1 MNVKDKPTELSYYGL
16 YLLNYLKESHPDKA
30 EDAGFVAQRA
40 EDAAGAYEQARR
52 EGYPPEGAHELAM
65 TALLKDLHFSKH
77 DTLRD
82 VLETEFEGEISEADI
97 PATVNKLLPLL
108 DNVFSIYALTD
119 EFGYAAIP
127 AALGKESEHS
137 FHSLARDFAQSPD
150 YDLLYTELTG
160 AVALYLEAY
169 GI

>member
-40 EDAAGAYEQARR
+40 ENASGVYEQSRR
-52 EGYPPEGAHELAM
+52 EGYPAEGAHELA
-65 TALLKDLHFSKH
+65 TAALLKDLHFSKH

-82 VLETEFEGEISEADI
+82 VLENEFEGEIPEEDI
-97 PATVNKLLPLL
+97 PITVNKLLPLL
-108 DNVFSIYALTD
+108 ENVFSIYPLTD
-119 EFGYAAIP
+119 EF
-127 AALGKESEHS
+127 
-137 FHSLARDFAQSPD
+137 AQSPG

-160 AVALYLEAY
+160 AVAIYIEEY

>member
-40 EDAAGAYEQARR
+40 EDATGVYEQARR

-65 TALLKDLHFSKH
+65 ASLLKDLHFSKY

-82 VLETEFEGEISEADI
+82 VLATEFEGEISEEDI
-97 PATVNKLLPLL
+97 PAAVDKLLPLL
-108 DNVFSIYALTD
+108 DNVFSIYSLTD
-119 EFGYAAIP
+119 
-127 AALGKESEHS
+127 
-137 FHSLARDFAQSPD
+137 DFAQSSG

-160 AVALYLEAY
+160 AAALYLEEY

>member
-30 EDAGFVAQRA
+30 GDAGFVAGRA
-40 EDAAGAYEQARR
+40 EDAAGVYEQARR

-65 TALLKDLHFSKH
+65 AVLLKDLHFSKH

-82 VLETEFEGEISEADI
+82 VLEREFEGEISEADI
-97 PATVNKLLPLL
+97 PAAVNKLLPLL

-119 EFGYAAIP
+119 E
-127 AALGKESEHS
+127 
-137 FHSLARDFAQSPD
+137 FAQSPD

>member
-40 EDAAGAYEQARR
+40 EDATGVYEQARR

-65 TALLKDLHFSKH
+65 ASLLKGLHFSKH

-82 VLETEFEGEISEADI
+82 VLPTEFEGEISEADI
-97 PATVNKLLPLL
+97 PAAVNKLLPLL
-108 DNVFSIYALTD
+108 DNVFSIYSLTD
-119 EFGYAAIP
+119 EF
-127 AALGKESEHS
+127 
-137 FHSLARDFAQSPD
+137 AQSSG

-160 AVALYLEAY
+160 AAALYLEEY

>member
-40 EDAAGAYEQARR
+40 DDAAGVYEQSRR

-65 TALLKDLHFSKH
+65 ASLLKDLHFSKY

-82 VLETEFEGEISEADI
+82 VLATEFEGEISEADI
-97 PATVNKLLPLL
+97 PAAVDKLLPLL
-108 DNVFSIYALTD
+108 DNVFSIYSLTD
-119 EFGYAAIP
+119 EF
-127 AALGKESEHS
+127 
-137 FHSLARDFAQSPD
+137 AQSSG

-160 AVALYLEAY
+160 VVALYLEEY

>member
-30 EDAGFVAQRA
+30 EDAGFVAGRA
-40 EDAAGAYEQARR
+40 EDAAGVYEQSRR

-65 TALLKDLHFSKH
+65 AALLKDLHFSKY
-77 DTLRD
+77 DTLRN
-82 VLETEFEGEISEADI
+82 VLENEFEGEIPEEDI

-108 DNVFSIYALTD
+108 ENVFSIYPLTD
-119 EFGYAAIP
+119 EF
-127 AALGKESEHS
+127 
-137 FHSLARDFAQSPD
+137 AQSSG

-160 AVALYLEAY
+160 AVAIYLEEY

>member
-30 EDAGFVAQRA
+30 EDAGFVAGRA
-40 EDAAGAYEQARR
+40 EDAAGVYEQARR

-65 TALLKDLHFSKH
+65 AALLKDLHFSKH

-82 VLETEFEGEISEADI
+82 VLEREFEGEISEADI
-97 PATVNKLLPLL
+97 PTTVNKLLPLL

-119 EFGYAAIP
+119 E
-127 AALGKESEHS
+127 
-137 FHSLARDFAQSPD
+137 FAQSPD

>member
-1 MNVKDKPTELSYYGL
+1 MNIKDKPTELSYYGL

-30 EDAGFVAQRA
+30 EDAGFVAGRA
-40 EDAAGAYEQARR
+40 EDAAGVYEQSRR

-65 TALLKDLHFSKH
+65 AALLKDLHFSKY
-77 DTLRD
+77 DTLRN
-82 VLETEFEGEISEADI
+82 VLENEFEGEIPEEDI

-108 DNVFSIYALTD
+108 ENVFSIYPLTD
-119 EFGYAAIP
+119 EF
-127 AALGKESEHS
+127 
-137 FHSLARDFAQSPD
+137 AQSSG

-160 AVALYLEAY
+160 AVAIYLEEY

>member
-30 EDAGFVAQRA
+30 EDAGFVAGRA
-40 EDAAGAYEQARR
+40 EDAAGVYEQSRR

-65 TALLKDLHFSKH
+65 AALLKDLHFSKY
-77 DTLRD
+77 DTLRN
-82 VLETEFEGEISEADI
+82 VLENEFEGEIPEEDI

-108 DNVFSIYALTD
+108 ENVFSIYLLTD
-119 EFGYAAIP
+119 
-127 AALGKESEHS
+127 
-137 FHSLARDFAQSPD
+137 DFAQSSD

-160 AVALYLEAY
+160 AVAIYLEEY